1 MNDKG
6 CKVIF
11 GALLTVVGLVF
22 SAFSFIYAAQNP
34 WNWNGIDGLLGSFL
48 GTHMLVP
55 SRNLFCGRIL
65 RRRLIRL
72 PDAGF
77 TIRKLQGSLGAGCPF
92 LFQGQPDERR
102 VPALLKSVRQQIF
115 PHMTDAF
122 PERIAFGEVR
132 K

>member
-22 SAFSFIYAAQNP
+22 STFSFIYAAQNP

-55 SRNLFCGRIL
+55 FLIGMLVMLAGLGICFVAAFCG
-65 RRRLIRL
+65 
-72 PDAGF
+72 D
-77 TIRKLQGSLGAGCPF
+77 
-92 LFQGQPDERR
+92 D
-102 VPALLKSVRQQIF
+102 
-115 PHMTDAF
+115 
-122 PERIAFGEVR
+122 
-132 K
+132 